1 MQATLSANAL
11 KPFARALSCLSRYGD
26 DLVIHAD
33 AEYLSLS
40 TTNSSLSAYCRFK
53 YSKRFFSRYRVG
65 NGVNRGQASSGTVVE
80 EDTKGQIPTKTF
92 LSILRHRTIEKTV
105 ERCELSI
112 IEGPTQDDQ
121 GEPSEDEDS
130 LESRLIVRFYCK
142 LGIVKTHRLPL
153 LIPSS
158 LLSPG
163 VPDSENESRLI
174 IGPRAIRDI
183 TEHFPNGRGTKSD
196 PQLVWTFGDTDVD
209 VKSLESSLDSKGRIP
224 LATEL
229 TISADEFDVYEVSS
243 PPITIAFHLR
253 EFNATIA
260 YGEAMSSPLELRFTD
275 PAAPLFIGV
284 EGDESECLFVISTSQ
299 IQGTLT
305 DGQYTKTANHAANVG
320 SSSRKRAR
328 PDIPTEDGQAVNY
341 SEPRPAD
348 GAPRTE
354 KVKKPARAALRSD
367 VAPATGSRS
376 TSTTSRTTSKAD
388 GNSDIMPPSFMTGG
402 NALSQQ
408 NPSLNASQPMFDV
421 SGDYDYDNMEMD
433 LGANADPPSSNS
445 RDRLREPLFYPSSS
459 QTAPPLEPSSRC
471 QAPQHQPRH
480 NPLSQIPQSKKQD
493 TWPIGLSAERVE
505 DRPRAVFE
513 GGNEVGLAG
522 SAAPEDGDKRVE
534 SDERDSLELFEDHF
548 GPTQEENCGVGRVF
562 QPLFED

>member
-11 KPFARALSCLSRYGD
+11 KPFSRALTCLSRYGD

-33 AEYLSLS
+33 AEHLSLS

-53 YSKRFFSRYRVG
+53 YSKRFFSRYKVG
-65 NGVNRGQASSGTVVE
+65 NDVNRDQASSGTIVE
-80 EDTKGQIPTKTF
+80 EDMKGQIPVKTF
-92 LSILRHRTIEKTV
+92 LSILKHKTIEKTV

-112 IEGPTQDDQ
+112 VEGPTQDDQ
-121 GEPSEDEDS
+121 AEPSEEQDS

-163 VPDSENESRLI
+163 VPDSENESRLM

-196 PQLVWTFGDTDVD
+196 PQVVWTFGTTEVD
-209 VKSLESSLDSKGRIP
+209 VKSLESSLDPRGRIH

-229 TISADEFDVYEVSS
+229 TISADEFDVYEVFS

-260 YGEAMSSPLELRFTD
+260 FAEATSSLLELRFTD

-299 IQGTLT
+299 IQGTLA
-305 DGQYTKTANHAANVG
+305 DGQEPKTTDYAANVG
-320 SSSRKRAR
+320 SNGRKRAQ
-328 PDIPTEDGQAVNY
+328 PDISTEDRQAVD
-341 SEPRPAD
+341 STGPGRVS

-354 KVKKPARAALRSD
+354 KMKKPARAALRSD
-367 VAPATGSRS
+367 VVPAASSRS
-376 TSTTSRTTSKAD
+376 TSITPRIVSETAD
-388 GNSDIMPPSFMTGG
+388 NSDTMSPSSMTGR
-402 NALSQQ
+402 NSVMQRS
-408 NPSLNASQPMFDV
+408 PPFQPMFDV
-421 SGDYDYDNMEMD
+421 TGDYGYENMEVD
-433 LGANADPPSSNS
+433 LGANASPPSPSTP
-445 RDRLREPLFYPSSS
+445 DRLCEPLFYPSSS
-459 QTAPPLEPSSRC
+459 QLVPPLEPSPPCEARR
-471 QAPQHQPRH
+471 HQFQH
-480 NPLSQIPQSKKQD
+480 NPLPQLLRAEKRVV
-493 TWPIGLSAERVE
+493 WPLGFGAESVEEGPRVMLG
-505 DRPRAVFE
+505 
-513 GGNEVGLAG
+513 GGNEVDSAVSAVTEGGDRRVG
-522 SAAPEDGDKRVE
+522 SDG
-534 SDERDSLELFEDHF
+534 RDSSELFEDEF
-548 GPTQEENCGVGRVF
+548 GPTQEGTCGARKVF

>member
-11 KPFARALSCLSRYGD
+11 KPFSRALTCLSRYGD

-33 AEYLSLS
+33 AEHLSLS

-65 NGVNRGQASSGTVVE
+65 NDLNRDRASSGTVVE
-80 EDTKGQIPTKTF
+80 EDMKGQIPVKACFATF
-92 LSILRHRTIEKTV
+92 LSILKHKTIEKTV

-112 IEGPTQDDQ
+112 VEGPTQDDQ
-121 GEPSEDEDS
+121 VEPSEDQDS

-142 LGIVKTHRLPL
+142 LGIVKTHRLSL

-163 VPDSENESRLI
+163 VPDSENESRLM

-196 PQLVWTFGDTDVD
+196 PQVVWTFGASEVD
-209 VKSLESSLDSKGRIP
+209 VKSLESSLDARGRIQ

-229 TISADEFDVYEVSS
+229 TISADEFDVYEVFS

-260 YGEAMSSPLELRFTD
+260 FAEATSSLLELRFTD

-299 IQGTLT
+299 IQGAPA
-305 DGQYTKTANHAANVG
+305 DGQGSKTADYAANVG
-320 SSSRKRAR
+320 SNGRKRAH
-328 PDIPTEDGQAVNY
+328 PDVPTEDRQAVDY
-341 SEPRPAD
+341 SESGRVS

-354 KVKKPARAALRSD
+354 KAKKPARAALRSD
-367 VAPATGSRS
+367 VVPAASSRS
-376 TSTTSRTTSKAD
+376 TSITPRIASKTD
-388 GNSDIMPPSFMTGG
+388 NNSDTMSPSFMTGR
-402 NALSQQ
+402 NSLMQR
-408 NPSLNASQPMFDV
+408 NPSLNEFQPVSDV
-421 SGDYDYDNMEMD
+421 TGDHDYENMEMD
-433 LGANADPPSSNS
+433 LGANSNPPSPSAP
-445 RDRLREPLFYPSSS
+445 DRVCEPLFYPSSS
-459 QTAPPLEPSSRC
+459 QLAPPLEPSPPCETR
-471 QAPQHQPRH
+471 QHQPQH
-480 NPLSQIPQSKKQD
+480 KPLPQLPQAEKRAM
-493 TWPIGLSAERVE
+493 WPSGFGAEGVEQGPRVML
-505 DRPRAVFE
+505 E
-513 GGNEVGLAG
+513 GGRDEVDSACG
-522 SAAPEDGDKRVE
+522 SHYRRWG
-534 SDERDSLELFEDHF
+534 
-548 GPTQEENCGVGRVF
+548 
-562 QPLFED
+562 